1 MVTPARG
8 TSMSS
13 LHFHDFSIHPG
24 QRRVTVHD
32 KTVKLS
38 GRAFDVLMVLV
49 NGRDR
54 VIRKDE
60 LLDAVWPGV
69 VVEENNLQVQ
79 ISSLRK
85 HLGATA
91 IATVPGRGYQF
102 TASSVDPANA
112 GGAVA
117 AAADFTLEHDHQRDE
132 RAGNIPL
139 MLPPL
144 YGRETEMDEVC
155 DLLARARLLTITGA
169 GGIGKTRVALAAGH
183 RIAPQETH
191 GVWMVELAPLS
202 DPRMVVSEIAQ
213 TMGVSLNSGEPQ
225 TQLLID
231 ALAGQKLM
239 LILDNCEHLLEAVAD
254 VASELLA
261 QLPLLRILV
270 TSQELLKLENE
281 RVFRLNPLSLPH
293 TVDPADLQAS
303 GAIQLLVARVQ
314 AVQRQF
320 QLSALTTPAAVDIC
334 RHLDG
339 VPLAIELASAR
350 IPMLGITGVRDRL
363 DELFRLLTG
372 DARVRLR
379 RHQTLRAT
387 LDWSYQLLDAREQA
401 LLCRLGV
408 FAGGFSIEG
417 AQLIANDLFDD
428 DWQTLETLAALVD
441 KSLIQ
446 VNALP
451 IPRYS
456 LLETTRAYAMEQLA
470 LQARTDVGLA
480 RHARTTRIVC
490 ERAAKRRDM
499 DLIWQEMANVR
510 AAFNWAIKSP
520 QDNETAVA
528 LATVSSVVLAVGGL
542 VGEALDRLLKVEP
555 LVGPALPLELAA
567 QYWQWLGRCGI
578 DGRLPTSK
586 CLAAFEK
593 AEALFRGLSNRRHVH
608 ACMRMRAEALLELGD
623 LGAARHALNDAH
635 ALEHSG
641 WAVADR
647 MRRLRVQGLV
657 HAAAGEYT
665 EGLELVGKALDLALS
680 NDIDRYA
687 MTLANDQAS
696 IRLNMGD
703 AAAAEAG
710 FRSLIA
716 QGGRGPEQGLTLGY
730 ARIRLAVALLMQGK
744 IDDCYAVALDSVQ
757 ALQRSGILIA
767 RGDLFAWILT
777 ARGHHVDACAV
788 LGAAQAFRDQRQ
800 LEADATERRART
812 EALRAIAG
820 ALDAS
825 TFQELMSEAAAL
837 AEGTLANTL
846 VSILRMPQPHH
857 AVDGG

>member
-1 MVTPARG
+1 
-8 TSMSS
+8 MST
-13 LHFHDFSIHPG
+13 LHFHGFCILPG
-24 QRRVTVHD
+24 ERRVTVKQ

-38 GRAFDVLMVLV
+38 ARAFDLLMVLV

-69 VVEENNLQVQ
+69 AVEENNLQVQ

-85 HLGATA
+85 HLGAMA

-102 TASSVDPANA
+102 TAQSIDPSSPD
-112 GGAVA
+112 GA
-117 AAADFTLEHDHQRDE
+117 AAGAGAASPSDTPVDDTVARETRV
-132 RAGNIPL
+132 GNIAQV
-139 MLPPL
+139 LPSL
-144 YGRETEMDEVC
+144 YGRDTELDEVWE
-155 DLLARARLLTITGA
+155 LLAGARLLTITGA
-169 GGIGKTRVALAAGH
+169 GGIGKARLALAAGK
-183 RIAPQETH
+183 RMAAQAPH
-191 GVWMVELAPLS
+191 GIWMVELAPLS
-202 DPRMVVSEIAQ
+202 DPQMVVSEIAQ

-225 TQLLID
+225 TQLLVD
-231 ALAGQKLM
+231 ALADQNLM

-254 VASELLA
+254 VATELLA
-261 QLPLLRILV
+261 QLPQLRILV

-281 RVFRLNPLSLPH
+281 RVFRLNPLSLPQA
-293 TVDPADLQAS
+293 TGVTTLQTS
-303 GAIQLLVARVQ
+303 GAIQLLVPRVQ

-320 QLSALTTPAAVDIC
+320 QLTAENTPAAIDIC

-339 VPLAIELASAR
+339 VPLAIELAAAR
-350 IPMLGITGVRDRL
+350 IPMLGITGVHQRL
-363 DELFRLLTG
+363 GELFRLLTG

-387 LDWSYQLLDAREQA
+387 LDWSYQLLDAGEQT

-417 AQLIANDLFDD
+417 AQLIANDLFED

-441 KSLIQ
+441 KSLVQ
-446 VNALP
+446 VNAQQV
-451 IPRYS
+451 PRYS

-470 LQARTDVGLA
+470 LESQTDVGLA
-480 RHARTTRIVC
+480 RHARTTRLVC
-490 ERAAKRRDM
+490 ERAAKRRNM

-528 LATVSSVVLAVGGL
+528 LATISSVVLAVGGL

-555 LVGPALPLELAA
+555 IVGPALPVELAA

-578 DGRLPTSK
+578 DGRLPTSR

-623 LGAARHALNDAH
+623 LGAARLALNDAF
-635 ALEHSG
+635 AMEQSG

-657 HAAAGEYT
+657 HAAASDYT
-665 EGLELVGKALDLALS
+665 EGLALIGKALDMAVA

-687 MTLANDQAS
+687 LTLANDQAS
-696 IRLNMGD
+696 IRLSMGD
-703 AAAAEAG
+703 AVAAEAG

-716 QGGRGPEQGLTLGY
+716 QGELGPEQGLTLSY
-730 ARIRLAVALLMQGK
+730 ARIRLAVALLMQAKVDAGCAMAQES
-744 IDDCYAVALDSVQ
+744 IQ
-757 ALQRSGILIA
+757 PLQRSGILIA
-767 RGDLFAWILT
+767 RGDLFGWILVV
-777 ARGHHVDACAV
+777 RGHYKEACTM

-800 LEADATERRART
+800 LEADATERRARAET
-812 EALRAIAG
+812 LKAITG
-820 ALDAS
+820 NLDAA
-825 TFQELMSEAAAL
+825 TISERMADAAAL
-837 AEGTLANTL
+837 QESAFANILFMTLRTPHKRGT
-846 VSILRMPQPHH
+846 VSTR
-857 AVDGG
+857 